1 MTNSLKS
8 RETVEWLNF
17 WYDDAN
23 VESPRRIL
31 FFGDSTLREVRS
43 TVKSRLGCPVDFFGS
58 SSALRDVMFW
68 KQLELFF
75 DSQYSHYDVIVV
87 QTGNHSRT
95 GVDGGEWQP
104 SDHDEYRAMF
114 VQLLQRLRSYSERLL
129 VLPAFFIVRAPEH
142 FGRIRRVLR
151 LPEVFDDK
159 ENDVIKQRNE
169 IMHEAADEAGIT
181 YYDLTAVMLRS
192 KYVHKDHIHY
202 ENAAKEFIADQI
214 LPYIK

>member
-1 MTNSLKS
+1 MTDSIKS

-23 VESPRRIL
+23 VESQKRVL

-43 TVKSRLGCPVDFFGS
+43 TVKSRLCCPVDFFGS

-68 KQLELFF
+68 KQLDTFF
-75 DSQYSHYDVIVV
+75 DSRYACYDVIVI

-95 GVDGGEWQP
+95 GIDGGAWQP

-114 VQLLQRLRSYSERLL
+114 RRLLQRLRAYSDKLL
-129 VLPAFFIVRAPEH
+129 VLPAFLIVKAPEH
-142 FGRIRRVLR
+142 LGRVRRVLR
-151 LPEVFDDK
+151 LPEVYDRK
-159 ENDVIKQRNE
+159 ENAIISRRNE
-169 IMHEAADEAGIT
+169 IMREVAYEAGISFF
-181 YYDLTAVMLRS
+181 DLTEAMLRS

-202 ENAAKEFIADQI
+202 ENAAKPFITDLI